1 MYSTCT
7 INAGKNKN
15 DAVRSVCAYQPG
27 SLYQHTRIGINEMER
42 DDEYIHESTRTH
54 THAIRITCTNIRYEY
69 VLCFVFLSIF
79 NNQEHAPLRRHAPP
93 PNVATMARA
102 REGRRRRGHP
112 HRRLLLQR
120 RGGGATGQRKLMY
133 CSRSASP
140 PPPPTP

>member
-1 MYSTCT
+1 MRY
-7 INAGKNKN
+7 
-15 DAVRSVCAYQPG
+15 VPQV
-27 SLYQHTRIGINEMER
+27 H
-42 DDEYIHESTRTH
+42 
-54 THAIRITCTNIRYEY
+54 TNIRYEY

-120 RGGGATGQRKLMY
+120 RGGGAAGQRKLMH
-133 CSRSASP
+133 CSRSP
-140 PPPPTP
+140 PPPPRRIMLMTTYSCYSTHIRQRMTSDKENKHDNKKCCYVYGWRGTGCDNSERTRIY